1 MSRQVVARASEVVPG
16 TVEARDRE
24 GPRDRHLQHRRDIS
38 RSPTAART
46 PAARCAAAASFRWC
60 MSDGPG
66 HYRLARHQEFLRCPW
81 HGWEFDIRTGQ
92 SWCDPHSTRA
102 RQFAVT
108 VESGEKLVK
117 GPYVAETF
125 PSRSRRITSSSSWPG
140 NAKWVGRRDAHPCRA
155 ILRPRDRRVGED
167 LVLLRAVA
175 FTSKAL
181 LL

>member
-1 MSRQVVARASEVVPG
+1 VSRQVVARASEVVPG
-16 TVEARDRE
+16 TAKIVTVK
-24 GPRDRHLQHRRDIS
+24 GRDIGIFNIDGS
-38 RSPTAART
+38 YFPLAN
-46 PAARCAAAASFRWC
+46 RCPHAGGPLCSGRIVPLA

-108 VESGEKLVK
+108 IESGAELVK

-125 PSRSRRITSSSSWPG
+125 TVS
-140 NAKWVGRRDAHPCRA
+140 VE
-155 ILRPRDRRVGED
+155 ED
-167 LVLLRAVA
+167 YLVIELAG
-175 FTSKAL
+175 
-181 LL
+181 